1 MMYLIK
7 SKLSIKPWWVT
18 GIVDSEGNF
27 SINYNINTKKCTFS
41 FKVTQNGNSVAI
53 LFYLKEFFKVGNINI
68 DNRKTNGYK
77 FIVSNRKYL
86 IDVIIPHFEKYPLE
100 GSKHLDYLDFKN
112 CILLMEESSNNIGK
126 VLSIKKNMNRERSYE
141 QRWSYLR
148 DKNFHLKSEW
158 VQAFIDGEGTFQ
170 CRIADTIS
178 RNSKY
183 VSVNPTLEIAQKS
196 HDVFVLKAIIEYFG
210 IGYLKPKY
218 DIFSL
223 KDSLKSRDVSRAIF
237 NQHEVIIK
245 FVDKYPMLTCKQL
258 DYLDWKEI
266 IMLKNEGTHRTEEG
280 KQRMLEFK
288 LGMNRGRLLNSNLF
302 NNSDKL
308 LIMNSTYFENNTKV
322 SEDNE

>member
-1 MMYLIK
+1 
-7 SKLSIKPWWVT
+7 
-18 GIVDSEGNF
+18 
-27 SINYNINTKKCTFS
+27 
-41 FKVTQNGNSVAI
+41 
-53 LFYLKEFFKVGNINI
+53 
-68 DNRKTNGYK
+68 
-77 FIVSNRKYL
+77 
-86 IDVIIPHFEKYPLE
+86 
-100 GSKHLDYLDFKN
+100 
-112 CILLMEESSNNIGK
+112 
-126 VLSIKKNMNRERSYE
+126 MNRERSYE

-218 DIFSL
+218 DILSL

-237 NQHEVIIK
+237 NQHEVIIN

-266 IMLKNEGTHRTEEG
+266 IMLKNEGAHRTEEG
-280 KQRMLEFK
+280 KQIMLELK

-308 LIMNSTYFENNTKV
+308 LIMNSTYFENNTKI

>member
-1 MMYLIK
+1 MMSLIESK
-7 SKLSIKPWWVT
+7 STIDSWWVT

-41 FKVTQNGNSVAI
+41 FKVTQNVNSVAI
-53 LFYLKEFFKVGNINI
+53 LGYLKEFFKVGNVNI
-68 DNRKTNGYK
+68 DNKKTKGYK
-77 FIVSNRKYL
+77 YVVSNRKDL
-86 IDVIIPHFEKYPLE
+86 IDVIFPHFSKYPLE
-100 GSKHLDYLDFKN
+100 GSKHLDFLDFKH
-112 CILLMEESSNNIGK
+112 CVLLMEESSNNIGK
-126 VLSIKKNMNRERSYE
+126 VLFIKSNMNKGRSYE
-141 QRWSYLR
+141 QRWSYLK
-148 DKNFHLKSEW
+148 DKEFKLNSEW

-183 VSVNPTLEIAQKS
+183 VSVNPTLEIAQRS

-223 KDSLKSRDVSRAIF
+223 KDSKNSRDVSRAVF
-237 NQHEVIIK
+237 NQFEVIIN
-245 FVDKYPMLTCKQL
+245 FVDKYPMFTCKQL

-266 IMLKNEGTHRTEEG
+266 IRQKNKGVHKTEEG
-280 KQRMLEFK
+280 KQKMIELK

-302 NNSDKL
+302 SNLDKL
-308 LIMNSTYFENNTKV
+308 SIMNSTILDNKPDNG
-322 SEDNE
+322 EDNE

>member
-1 MMYLIK
+1 MMSLIK
-7 SKLSIKPWWVT
+7 SKSAIKPWWVT

-27 SINYNINTKKCTFS
+27 SINYNVNTKKCTFS
-41 FKVTQNGNSVAI
+41 FKVTQNVNSVII
-53 LFYLKEFFKVGNINI
+53 LHYLKEFFEVGNISI

-77 FIVSNRKYL
+77 YIVSNRKDL
-86 IDVIIPHFEKYPLE
+86 VNVIIPHFEKYPLE
-100 GSKHLDYLDFKN
+100 GSKHLDFLDLKN
-112 CILLMEESSNNIGK
+112 CVLLMEESSNNIGK
-126 VLSIKKNMNRERSYE
+126 VLSIKNNINKGRSYE
-141 QRWSYLR
+141 QRWSYL
-148 DKNFHLKSEW
+148 KNKKFNLRSEW

-183 VSVNPTLEIAQKS
+183 VSVNPTLEIAQRS

-223 KDSLKSRDVSRAIF
+223 KDSINSRDVSRAIF
-237 NQHEVIIK
+237 NQYEVIIK

-266 IMLKNEGTHRTEEG
+266 IMLKNKDAHKTEEG
-280 KQRMLEFK
+280 KFIMLELK

-308 LIMNSTYFENNTKV
+308 WIMNSTN
-322 SEDNE
+322 SEDDTKISEDDE